1 MHGKTEMRRM
11 TRVDRQGHELVA
23 QKWNPLEGEMDE
35 APPRTW
41 DAGWVAIRM
50 VRAFEVLQT
59 MPGRIGPPA
68 YGSCWPAIL
77 REFSDFLEESVR
89 MQRAGEVL
97 AIRHPYSAQEVALAD
112 EALCWPIEHLRRAPK
127 RADALQLWAMAR
139 ARRRSLR
146 RLLRQRSDRARRIA
160 ALRRVKPSDI
170 EPNRVLSET
179 NLRRY
184 LGPALETVAISLAA
198 AKVPIR

>member
-1 MHGKTEMRRM
+1 M
-11 TRVDRQGHELVA
+11 TRADRQDRHELA
-23 QKWNPLEGEMDE
+23 RKWHPLDD
-35 APPRTW
+35 APMPEEVPQRW
-41 DAGWVAIRM
+41 DSGWVATRM

-59 MPGRIGPPA
+59 MPGKIGPPA
-68 YGSCWPAIL
+68 YGTCWPAIL

-89 MQRAGEVL
+89 MHRAGEVL
-97 AIRHPYSAQEVALAD
+97 AIRHRYSAAEVALAD
-112 EALCWPIEHLRRAPK
+112 EALGWPLRFLHAYPR

-146 RLLRQRSDRARRIA
+146 RLLRQRSERARRVA